1 MCGDFLIKDFME
13 NNDPN
18 KNKEITI
25 TFNDGSRLNINDD
38 GDEFKQLKD
47 DPVVKLL
54 LSSVAYQSRL
64 ISNDIV
70 AMQDCM
76 IDTFLAESNAPYLNA
91 PSPAVAFLQVQNKNK
106 SGVEDELC
114 GMMDSTVCFRI
125 GSPKIPLA
133 RRLPFVPLLKVP
145 VVNAETVTC
154 TRKDT
159 DVFCFEIA
167 QSTPIPPFENIPLFF
182 PQLNGG
188 ENIQVYIN
196 GYELE
201 VRYLHEFSRLPFI
214 EEILRTGGSYHSR
227 TQYQIVQNIYD
238 SLCFG
243 RGLYVLLSD
252 VRGALDN
259 DRLNGHFYME
269 IKIDGFSGSLEKND
283 LLFNCVPVANIG
295 IRQSASLSNDKPIA
309 KIDESAEQFLSIAG
323 SIDSDKMAV
332 RCLGTERQNPEKWA
346 RQTKQLVAAYM
357 QNHNIFGQCFDRRME
372 DVLAQLA
379 ELCIPKRTC
388 EPLQLSTVVKSK
400 YFVLNSKINGSL
412 SVPYLTTSGSK
423 ANCIENVANVAI
435 DCSTA
440 QFDSETIRFM
450 TNVSGGRD
458 AELNQP
464 ADERK
469 AAYFF
474 RTSDIITTRSDIVDF
489 CNHYLETLFTI
500 RNAKIDISS
509 QIANVGDNMCQ
520 RKINV
525 DVVVDADRD
534 CTEIENVLNRMAQSR
549 TNTVTPIA
557 IHVKKCPNK

>member
-1 MCGDFLIKDFME
+1 ME
-13 NNDPN
+13 NNDSN

-38 GDEFKQLKD
+38 GEELKQLKD

-54 LSSVAYQSRL
+54 LSSVAYQSQL

-106 SGVEDELC
+106 NKSGVEDELC

-133 RRLPFVPLLKVP
+133 RRLSFVPLLKVP
-145 VVNAETVTC
+145 VVNAETVAC
-154 TRKDT
+154 IQKDT
-159 DVFCFEIA
+159 GVFCFEIA
-167 QSTPIPPFENIPLFF
+167 QKTPIPTFENIPLFF
-182 PQLNGG
+182 PRLNGS
-188 ENIQVYIN
+188 ENIQVFIN
-196 GYELE
+196 GSELE
-201 VRYLHEFSRLPFI
+201 VRYLHEFSSLPFI
-214 EEILRTGGSYHSR
+214 DEILHTGGSYHFR
-227 TQYQIVQNIYD
+227 TQYQLVQNIYD

-243 RGLYVLLSD
+243 KGLYVLLSD
-252 VRGALDN
+252 VRGELDN

-269 IKIDGFSGSLEKND
+269 IKIDGFSGSLEKD
-283 LLFNCVPVANIG
+283 DILFNCIPVANIS
-295 IRQSASLSNDKPIA
+295 IRQSVSLSNEKPLA

-346 RQTKQLVAAYM
+346 RQMKQLVSSYM
-357 QNHNIFGQCFDRRME
+357 QNHNIFGQRFDRRME

-379 ELCIPKRTC
+379 ELCIPQSTGER
-388 EPLQLSTVVKSK
+388 LQFSSSMKSK
-400 YFVLNSKINGSL
+400 YFVLNSRINGSL
-412 SVPYLTTSGSK
+412 SVSYLTTSGSK
-423 ANCIENVANVAI
+423 ANGIESVANVSI

-458 AELNQP
+458 AESNQQ

-469 AAYFF
+469 AAYLF
-474 RTSDIITTRSDIVDF
+474 RTSDIITTRSDIIDF

-509 QIANVGDNMCQ
+509 QIVDVGNNMCQ

-525 DVVVDADRD
+525 DIVVNIDRD
-534 CTEIENVLNRMAQSR
+534 CAEIENVLNRMAQSR